1 MSKELYLCDAHE
13 LAQKLRDG
21 EVTAE
26 ALVQMFLDRIETLD
40 TKIHAYLYVDAQ
52 GASFRWGAYR
62 HQRQYGDPRQAHYL
76 RLEDFGRLAAAL

>member
-52 GASFRWGAYR
+52 GAPGTRPPG
-62 HQRQYGDPRQAHYL
+62 
-76 RLEDFGRLAAAL
+76 